1 MLVRKCESFFYGA
14 SPPLEEEFMAVY
26 SSRMPSVLVLCA
38 SMAVASTAQAAGRAA
53 DKILADYNAIQLPAD
68 AGKGGSPAASV
79 EARTKLERAL
89 NRRSEL
95 ALELYKAHPD
105 HPQVAKLMASRWE
118 HRLTDPK
125 KAVDVNV
132 EADGVLAKSK
142 NADLLKEAAYAKAML
157 SVRRNSKNPDVAM
170 AAIDEFIK
178 RSPKDERGATLLN
191 NLAAEV
197 SDADR
202 RDRIHSRLAAA
213 YPDSVH
219 AGEIKSILAA
229 KATGGSAENGVGKPF
244 VLEFTDAING
254 KPVSIKGLKG
264 KVVVIDFWAT
274 WCPPC
279 VAEMPK
285 MKKLYAE
292 YKGKGVEFIGVSLD
306 QSKEK
311 GGLDSLKK
319 FVAENDITW
328 PQYYQGNFWQSD
340 FSKAW
345 GINSIPCVFLIDA
358 DGRLVNT
365 KARGRL
371 EELIPEQLAKA
382 KKLASR

>member
-1 MLVRKCESFFYGA
+1 MV
-14 SPPLEEEFMAVY
+14 VN
-26 SSRMPSVLVLCA
+26 SSRLPSLLVLCA
-38 SMAVASTAQAAGRAA
+38 SMAVTSPALAAGRAA

-68 AGKGGSPAASV
+68 SGKGGSPAASV
-79 EARTKLERAL
+79 EARTRRERAL

-105 HPQVAKLMASRWE
+105 HPEVAKLMASRWE
-118 HRLTDPK
+118 FRLTDPK

-142 NADLLKEAAYAKAML
+142 NADLLKEAAYAKATL
-157 SVRRNSKNPDVAM
+157 AVRRNGKNPDAAM
-170 AAIDEFIK
+170 TVIDEFIK
-178 RSPKDERGATLLN
+178 RAPKDDRGATLLHG
-191 NLAAEV
+191 LASEV
-197 SDADR
+197 SDAGR
-202 RDRIHSRLAAA
+202 KERIMARLASA
-213 YPDSVH
+213 YPDSAF
-219 AGEIKSILAA
+219 AGEIKSVQAA

-244 VLEFTDAING
+244 VLEFTEAITG
-254 KPVSIKGLKG
+254 KPISIKSLKG
-264 KVVVIDFWAT
+264 KVVVVDFWAT

-292 YKGKGVEFIGVSLD
+292 FKGKGVEFIGVSLD

-311 GGLDSLKK
+311 GGLESLKK

-345 GINSIPCVFLIDA
+345 GINSIPCVFLVDA
-358 DGRLVNT
+358 DGKLVNT

-371 EELIPEQLAKA
+371 EELIPQELAKA
-382 KKLASR
+382 KRLASR